1 VPSQECATG
10 CYAVIMRAS
19 MRPTILT
26 LVLTFPASQLFAQ
39 PAPDDPLK
47 LVQQGRRLNTDG
59 RQLEALKLYD
69 EALRVSPDLFEAHL
83 AAGIALDLLGRYPE
97 ARDHLTRAIKLA
109 PPEAKVN
116 ALDAMAVSFAFEGKA
131 DQGAP
136 FYQQAFDLESAER
149 PASAAEQANALGRL
163 YLETGDTKNAAR
175 WYQTGYE
182 TSRRQKDEPG
192 SQLDLWRFR
201 WLHAQAR
208 IAVREKRITDANAN
222 RAAAKALVAATR
234 SLSDQGPAL
243 AYLDGYLALYSGKP
257 KAALTSLAGA
267 DQQDPF
273 VVLLQ
278 ARASERAGDKAGAK
292 KFWRKVLTFNGHS
305 LQNAFAR
312 PAARVALR

>member
-1 VPSQECATG
+1 
-10 CYAVIMRAS
+10 MRAS
-19 MRPTILT
+19 MRPTILA
-26 LVLTFPASQLFAQ
+26 LALAFPASQLCAQ
-39 PAPDDPLK
+39 PAPVDPLK

-69 EALRVSPDLFEAHL
+69 EALKVSPDLFEAHL

-182 TSRRQKDEPG
+182 MSRRQKDEPG

-278 ARASERAGDKAGAK
+278 ARASERAGDKAGAE

-312 PAARVALR
+312 PAARKALVGSDAVKDAGGA